1 MEAFLHDL
9 SWVPPLRT
17 ETLTLIFNAFT
28 FLGYT
33 PFFLGFLP
41 LGYWLF
47 DKPMFTRLAILVGI
61 VALTN
66 TFLKDLFQD
75 PRPAI
80 EFALDKRV
88 GDSFGL
94 PSGHAQIAA
103 AMWFWLAIEIRR
115 LWAWALA
122 IIITLGVAASR
133 IYLGV
138 HDMEDVIAGTV
149 LGLGIVVIYRALL
162 SDGFAFWHKLNPV
175 IHLTVI
181 AALVPLLTYA
191 WPRDP
196 VPDAVLALGVF
207 MFAWVLGHHLQ
218 QSLIHHRRHANWLVA
233 GLSSLAAIS
242 VLLASFKYGGE
253 YLAAIGQ
260 SPQTITVVQSAFLS
274 LFATLIAPAL
284 FRLFRLSAPSS

>member
-28 FLGYT
+28 YLGYT
-33 PFFLGFLP
+33 PFFFAFLP
-41 LGYWLF
+41 LGYWLG
-47 DKPMFTRLAILVGI
+47 DKQMFTRLTILIGI

-94 PSGHAQIAA
+94 PSGHAQVAA

-138 HDMEDVIAGTV
+138 HDMEDVIAGTL
-149 LGLGIVVIYRALL
+149 LGLAIVVIYRALL
-162 SDGFAFWHKLNPV
+162 SDGFAFWHKLNPIV
-175 IHLTVI
+175 HLLAI
-181 AALVPLLTYA
+181 AAVVPLFTYA

-207 MFAWVLGHHLQ
+207 MFTWVLGHHVQ
-218 QSLIHHRRHANWLVA
+218 QSQIHHRRHPNWLVA
-233 GLSSLAAIS
+233 GLSALAAIS
-242 VLLASFKYGGE
+242 ILMASFKYGVE

-260 SPQTITVVQSAFLS
+260 SQHTITVIQSAFLS
-274 LFATLIAPAL
+274 LFATLLAPAV

>member
-17 ETLTLIFNAFT
+17 EALTLIFNAFT
-28 FLGYT
+28 YLGYT
-33 PFFLGFLP
+33 PFFLAFLP
-41 LGYWLF
+41 MGYWLG
-47 DKPMFTRLAILVGI
+47 DKQMFTRLTILIGI

-94 PSGHAQIAA
+94 PSGHAQVAA

-122 IIITLGVAASR
+122 AFITLGVAASR

-138 HDMEDVIAGTV
+138 HDMEDVIAGTM
-149 LGLGIVVIYRALL
+149 LGLATVVIYRELL
-162 SDGFAFWHKLNPV
+162 SDKFAFWHKLNPV
-175 IHLTVI
+175 IHLTAI
-181 AALVPLLTYA
+181 AALVPMFTYA

-196 VPDAVLALGVF
+196 APSAIMALSVF

-218 QSLIHHRRHANWLVA
+218 QSLIHHRRHPNWFVA

-253 YLAAIGQ
+253 YLAALGQ
-260 SPQTITVVQSAFLS
+260 SQQAITVVQSAVMA
-274 LFATLIAPAL
+274 LFATLIAPAV
-284 FRLFRLSAPSS
+284 FRLFRLSAPPN